1 MITHYWK
8 ETMPQIEVRRTAG
21 AQLKTILVATDLTA
35 ASENALAFAISIAR
49 HSQAK
54 LHLLHVV
61 SPLGPTFAASEATAT
76 SSTLAQREAAL
87 LERKLIVTG
96 KLQGLHF
103 HVFVR
108 EGDVWQQTENIIR
121 REYVDIVVL
130 GTHGRTGIAKLVL
143 GSVAEK
149 ISRLATCPV
158 LTVASQCQINPVGKK
173 DGPVLFPTD
182 FSDASITALPYAISM
197 ANHLETKLVL
207 LYLLSPMA
215 LPDDRRLYTTA
226 DIAIMREAA
235 ELAARDRLKDVA
247 SQTSVTTETACVVD
261 VAENIPDGI
270 LCAAESFGARGIV
283 MGLHRRKYVELTS
296 HLPWSTAYDVIRR
309 AECPVLT
316 AKG

>member
-1 MITHYWK
+1 MS
-8 ETMPQIEVRRTAG
+8 QIEVRRTAG

-49 HSQAK
+49 HFQAK
-54 LHLLHVV
+54 LYLLHVV
-61 SPLGPTFAASEATAT
+61 SSFGLSLAAGEATAT
-76 SSTLAQREAAL
+76 SSAVAQREAAL

-121 REYVDIVVL
+121 RECVDMVVL

-158 LTVASQCQINPVGKK
+158 LTVGSQWQINSVEKE

-197 ANHLETKLVL
+197 ANHLDTKLVL
-207 LYLLSPMA
+207 LHLLSPIA
-215 LPDDRRLYTTA
+215 LPDDRSLYTAA
-226 DIAIMREAA
+226 DIAIMKETA
-235 ELAARDRLKDVA
+235 ELAACDRLKDMA
-247 SQTSVTTETACVVD
+247 SQPSVTTETACVVNI
-261 VAENIPDGI
+261 AENIPNGI
-270 LCAAESFGARGIV
+270 LCAAENCGARGIV

-296 HLPWSTAYDVIRR
+296 HLPWSTAYDVMRG

-316 AKG
+316 AKS